1 MEHRG
6 FPREIREELLMTE
19 DQIKA
24 IEAFA
29 ERIKTYYSHY
39 RGSVASGMVVYY
51 VDQILKEY
59 KHE

>member
-1 MEHRG
+1 
-6 FPREIREELLMTE
+6 MTE

-29 ERIKTYYSHY
+29 ERIKTYYSHC
-39 RGSVASGMVVYY
+39 RGTVASGMVVYY